1 MRVENL
7 SELLKLIVE
16 AKTDEYG
23 PASVGMTKIAD
34 VWSGLVGVT
43 IRPHQVALMY
53 AAAKV
58 VRAFNNYKSDNY
70 IDLINYANIAD
81 EIQKEDVSDF
91 NDGK

>member
-16 AKTDEYG
+16 AKTNEYG
-23 PASVGMTKIAD
+23 PASVGMQKIAD
-34 VWSGLVGVT
+34 AWSSLLGVK

-53 AAAKV
+53 ATAKI

-70 IDLINYANIAD
+70 VDLINYANIAD
-81 EIQKEDVSDF
+81 EIQKEDVSEYKE
-91 NDGK
+91 GR